1 MAEFAVAAV
10 TVGSWQLT
18 VGLLWQLDCE
28 FELAW
33 SKDVVPQKSK
43 PGHKPPRL

>member
-1 MAEFAVAAV
+1 MAEFAVVAV
-10 TVGSWQLT
+10 TVDQWQLT

-33 SKDVVPQKSK
+33 NEDDRASNKQAWP
-43 PGHKPPRL
+43 